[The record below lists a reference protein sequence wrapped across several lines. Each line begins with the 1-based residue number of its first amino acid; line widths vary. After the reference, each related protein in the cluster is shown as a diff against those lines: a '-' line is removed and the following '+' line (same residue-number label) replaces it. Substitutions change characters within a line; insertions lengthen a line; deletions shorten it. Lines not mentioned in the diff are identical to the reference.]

1 MVYSYQPLTI
11 SSYISLVFFLLAI
24 AFVVFPLSIEIPYSD
39 RLPVIPIIHP
49 KHGQKIKIRINLATS
64 PLIAIVILLA
74 TKSIEFQVVVNGFL
88 GDQGIQP
95 YSIMILFFA
104 LAYICISLDV
114 TGFVEFCAYG
124 FSNRSGNDGRKLF
137 TYFYILFNLMSA
149 FTSNDV
155 VVLTGTSNP
164 TNVIVAQAYGITF
177 LTYSAWMIL
186 PTIVS
191 MILAY
196 FALYT
201 MFRRSGLIPN
211 EVHTQRRNPKDALKD
226 KKGAI
231 FGVIVLGC
239 CLITLMGTSFTSLS
253 VWIVTL
259 PFAAI
264 MLVRDIWYDLS
275 KKDIVEIRIIEESEK
290 NNVISEKSMDS
301 EKKIGEAN
309 ENNES
314 KVSLSSDKKKD
325 ANLKGKDVESE
336 RVIEIKDNSLDGNTG
351 LEKDITNEDTS
362 LNILNIPFVSRR
374 KRSSDIEHSNI
385 TPRSVS
391 PSSLTIQK
399 KKSHSTK
406 GSFDSNIVRP
416 EIELPSIYKEH
427 ENFAQA
433 PHVTPAIRQGCIYAL
448 IIGSNIG
455 ACLTIV
461 GALAGLMWDKILK
474 DKGEKIGYW
483 QFVRWNLGVLP
494 IIAVG
499 ACGVLI
505 MELWIYYDKWNM
517 ND

>member
-1 MVYSYQPLTI
+1 
-11 SSYISLVFFLLAI
+11 
-24 AFVVFPLSIEIPYSD
+24 D
-39 RLPVIPIIHP
+39 
-49 KHGQKIKIRINLATS
+49 K
-64 PLIAIVILLA
+64 
-74 TKSIEFQVVVNGFL
+74 
-88 GDQGIQP
+88 GIQP

-124 FSNRSGNDGRKLF
+124 FSNKSGNDGRKLF

-155 VVLTGTSNP
+155 VVLTGTIYFAKLSKIRPPTAFLISEFVAANIASMMLYIGNP
-164 TNVIVAQAYGITF
+164 TNVIVAQAYSITF

-314 KVSLSSDKKKD
+314 KVSLYSDKKKD

-336 RVIEIKDNSLDGNTG
+336 RVIEIKDNNFDGNTG

-385 TPRSVS
+385 TP
-391 PSSLTIQK
+391 
-399 KKSHSTK
+399 
-406 GSFDSNIVRP
+406 
-416 EIELPSIYKEH
+416 
-427 ENFAQA
+427 
-433 PHVTPAIRQGCIYAL
+433 
-448 IIGSNIG
+448 
-455 ACLTIV
+455 
-461 GALAGLMWDKILK
+461 
-474 DKGEKIGYW
+474 
-483 QFVRWNLGVLP
+483 
-494 IIAVG
+494 
-499 ACGVLI
+499 
-505 MELWIYYDKWNM
+505 
-517 ND
+517 